1 MKENKLFT
9 WIKENKL
16 DILINVFTIIA
27 IILTPYFISKMVSE
41 KSIIENI
48 ETNNDWI
55 GFFGSYSSG
64 IITLIVL
71 WFTRRDTRKI
81 QEENNRLMKL
91 DKQKILA
98 DEVANYVAKYISE
111 VDYLFEYSNINRK
124 LSSEIYILLEIKLN
138 RISGCE
144 SRNSYA
150 YNILNDIKRIER
162 IIDDIEANQGNILEK
177 DELKYFDKERKNL
190 IKDTKLFAGIMNW
203 T

>member
-1 MKENKLFT
+1 
-9 WIKENKL
+9 
-16 DILINVFTIIA
+16 
-27 IILTPYFISKMVSE
+27 
-41 KSIIENI
+41 
-48 ETNNDWI
+48 
-55 GFFGSYSSG
+55 
-64 IITLIVL
+64 
-71 WFTRRDTRKI
+71 
-81 QEENNRLMKL
+81 MKL

-111 VDYLFEYSNINRK
+111 VDYIFEYSNINRK
-124 LSSEIYILLEIKLN
+124 LSSQIYILLEIKLN
-138 RISGCE
+138 GISGCE